1 MLIAGR
7 SGPLSADS
15 SWSARR
21 NDYPSRPIDR
31 LLWVFIS
38 QTRTRLFWDY
48 RALCQ
53 RRARASLFVPLLIN
67 LLGFPRELAR
77 FLKQGSKYPTH
88 ETVPDPSH
96 GQKFQTLAAAAS
108 VSIDENLSGV
118 TQRER
123 VN

>member
-15 SWSARR
+15 SRSARR

-38 QTRTRLFWDY
+38 RTRTRLFWDY

-67 LLGFPRELAR
+67 LLGFPHKLALDPR
-77 FLKQGSKYPTH
+77 IQPTKPFP
-88 ETVPDPSH
+88 TRRTGKS
-96 GQKFQTLAAAAS
+96 FQALAAAAS
-108 VSIDENLSGV
+108 VSIDENLTGV
-118 TQRER
+118 LQRER